1 MAKRKALIIFGS
13 ITNNTKQIAEAFGEV
28 CTEYGFETDLV
39 KIDPRRDWDANPV
52 FTEDY
57 DLICLGSPIIAG
69 LPYKEVSMLMGLQ
82 GKKQLYRNRSVY
94 ENVMAMKAAGEP
106 VGPGAFEDPT
116 PDPDAYAHPMAH
128 SFSGIPGLVTP
139 ATGTG
144 YPGAKGDRKKTIYG
158 VVFCTYGGSGVG
170 PEECYGTLDV
180 MVEFLRVNGARTV
193 GKFACPGKELR
204 HGSVDKL
211 ASRFKMNI
219 DDAQALMQ
227 RFKEDPN
234 HEEFQSMTDADRKLL
249 ADAAAVKDEDSFG
262 VGADMMTQNDPMGCG
277 KPGSVFWHYDFQR
290 RPSARDI
297 AKAKIF
303 MAELI
308 EDYFLTMTGDP
319 RPPYSLYTSIC

>member
-1 MAKRKALIIFGS
+1 MAKRKALVIYGS
-13 ITNNTKQIAEAFGEV
+13 ITGNTQMIAKAFGEV
-28 CTEYGFETDLV
+28 CEEYGFETDLV
-39 KIDPRRDWDANPV
+39 KIDPRRDWEKEPV

-82 GKKQLYRNRSVY
+82 GKKQLYRNRAIY
-94 ENVMAMKAAGEP
+94 DKLMDMKAKGIPFA
-106 VGPGAFEDPT
+106 PGAFEDPT
-116 PDPDAYAHPMAH
+116 EDPDAYPHPMAH
-128 SFSGIPGLVTP
+128 VLTGIPGLVTP

-144 YPGAKGDRKKTIYG
+144 YPGAKGERKKTIYG

-211 ASRFKMNI
+211 ANRFKMNI

-227 RFKEDPN
+227 RYKENPN
-234 HEEFQSMTDADRKLL
+234 SEEFSAMSESDLKLL
-249 ADAAAVKDEDSFG
+249 AESADVKDEDSFG
-262 VGADMMTQNDPMGCG
+262 VGADMMVQNDPMGCG

-290 RPSARDI
+290 RPSERDVL
-297 AKAKIF
+297 KAKIF

-319 RPPYSLYTSIC
+319 RPPYSVYTSIC